1 MIVSQ
6 RHLLLILRTLAIC
19 VLILFIPATTTTTT
33 TTTTPTTCPDLLSAR
48 HANFV
53 GEIQQR
59 GTTKNGVKMMMETL
73 SVQPPIW
80 RVRSFLSLE
89 ESEVYVQAIE
99 EGEKNGKSEA
109 SITTAFHGLP
119 GMTPVFEEALHLAY
133 NLHDD
138 AHDLTGLQLTSVDQL
153 QLVLQSL
160 TDASKLDKT
169 RAGACFNVFDANTD
183 GLVDADEWRQQWQY
197 LHPLFEKYKK
207 EVPEIFIRWVF

>member
-1 MIVSQ
+1 
-6 RHLLLILRTLAIC
+6 
-19 VLILFIPATTTTTT
+19 
-33 TTTTPTTCPDLLSAR
+33 
-48 HANFV
+48 
-53 GEIQQR
+53 
-59 GTTKNGVKMMMETL
+59 MMMETL

-80 RVRSFLSLE
+80 RVKSFLSLA

-109 SITTAFHGLP
+109 SITTASHGLP
-119 GMTPVFEEALHLAY
+119 DMTPVFEEALHLAY

-138 AHDLTGLQLTSVDQL
+138 AHNLTDLQLTSVDML
-153 QLVLQSL
+153 QRVLQSV

-169 RAGACFNVFDANTD
+169 RAGACFDVFDVNTD
-183 GLVDADEWRQQWQY
+183 GSIDADEWRKQWQY